1 MKKILVVLLIL
12 ATAGGLFAQDEG
24 GIKIG
29 AWGRAGWAPL
39 VIQGNQDVEGAAGDT
54 KNYIGVG
61 SGPAWTGDH
70 SAAVGFT
77 VSGSDESGVI
87 GFQVGIRTNGDDA
100 SLYIVDQ
107 TANAWIK
114 PFGDILKLTGGLYQ
128 VDDLRGKIGGTNEN
142 FDIGFAKTGG
152 EDGIFTRFESSKFGF
167 HLKLVPIDPLQI
179 HVSLGENMAYG
190 GDVPQDKNGIGD
202 ILTTGQYAIGFT
214 IEDIG
219 LARAQFIGG
228 KYGKAGFYGANPI
241 NIGAGKAAWYNQF
254 QLAFN
259 LTAVEGLNLDIGA
272 TIPLKVTAKE
282 IEDTAVYYP
291 YGTTGLGKDGYVQE
305 PIVIAAGAKYETGDI
320 GVYFYAD
327 AKVGGKKN
335 YLGVGDDTEDGIGI
349 DVTVEP
355 SYSLGDIG
363 KVIADISFRF
373 VGNGKTAG
381 TDAKDGH
388 MDLGLGASYHKSVGG
403 GNFSIGLATTIP
415 LGGDGYDGDANK
427 VAKAQAFKL
436 AVPIIW
442 TYSL

>member
-39 VIQGNQDVEGAAGDT
+39 VIQGNQDVEGDPGDT
-54 KNYIGVG
+54 KNYVGVG
-61 SGPAWTGDH
+61 SGPGWTEDYQ
-70 SAAVGFT
+70 AQVGFS
-77 VSGSDESGVI
+77 VSGSDASGVI
-87 GFQVGIRTNGDDA
+87 GFNVAIIPNAPGGYLAINDN
-100 SLYIVDQ
+100 

-114 PFGDILKLTGGLYQ
+114 PFGDILTLTGGLYR
-128 VDDLRGKIGGTNEN
+128 VDDLRGKIGGANEN
-142 FDIGFAKTGG
+142 FIVGSKTGG
-152 EDGIFTRFESSKFGF
+152 EDTIFTRFESDLFGF
-167 HLKLVPIDPLQI
+167 HLKLVPIEALQI
-179 HVSLGENMAYG
+179 HVSLGENMPYG
-190 GDVPQDKNGIGD
+190 GDVPQDKNAVGD
-202 ILTTGQYAIGFT
+202 ILSTGQYGIGYTIDGIGF
-214 IEDIG
+214 
-219 LARAQFIGG
+219 ARAQFIGG
-228 KYGKAGFYGANPI
+228 KYGKDGFEFGTGYVVPNAV
-241 NIGAGKAAWYNQF
+241 KAYNQF

-259 LTAVEGLNLDIGA
+259 VTAVEGLNLDIGA
-272 TIPLKVTAKE
+272 TIPLKITAKE
-282 IEDTAVYYP
+282 IEDTGTY
-291 YGTTGLGKDGYVQE
+291 YGTLGKDDYVQA
-305 PIVIAAGAKYETGDI
+305 PIVIAAGANYTAADL

-327 AKVGGKKN
+327 AEIGGKSEIS
-335 YLGVGDDTEDGIGI
+335 GVEAESGVKI

-363 KVIADISFRF
+363 KVIADISFGF
-373 VGNGKTAG
+373 VGNSKAG
-381 TDAKDGH
+381 GTEVKNGH

-415 LGGDGYDGDANK
+415 LGGDGYDGDLNK